1 MKRKIKTLKCMSK
14 IETNIRILD
23 INGSEGL
30 EVGLAL
36 CMFIYFL
43 MREL

>member
-1 MKRKIKTLKCMSK
+1 MKRKIKTLNCISK

-23 INGSEGL
+23 IKGSEGL
-30 EVGLAL
+30 EVGLAI

-43 MREL
+43 MREI